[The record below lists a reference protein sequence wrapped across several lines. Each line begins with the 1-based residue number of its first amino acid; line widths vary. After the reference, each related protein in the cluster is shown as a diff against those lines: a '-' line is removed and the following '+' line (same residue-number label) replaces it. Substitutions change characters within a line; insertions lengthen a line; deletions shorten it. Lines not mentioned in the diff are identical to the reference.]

1 MQDSGYARS
10 RAHASRTGVG
20 RPPTSGDMGRAV
32 RVLRR
37 QRGLSIEALA
47 FAAGMHPT
55 YLSSIEREGRN
66 PSLTKLWALVDALGV
81 PFGEMARLAEDQAR
95 ERRAV
100 ERALAEARAREQRRK
115 GSRERVIGAAVE
127 RSSSQ

>member
-1 MQDSGYARS
+1 
-10 RAHASRTGVG
+10 
-20 RPPTSGDMGRAV
+20 MGRAI

-47 FAAGMHPT
+47 LAAGMHPT
-55 YLSSIEREGRN
+55 YLSSIEREGCN
-66 PSLTKLWALVDALGV
+66 PSLTKLWALAAALGV
-81 PFGEMARLAEDQAR
+81 PFGQMARLAEGQAR

-100 ERALAEARAREQRRK
+100 ERALADERAREQRRK
-115 GSRERVIGAAVE
+115 GSRKGVLGAAAE

>member
-1 MQDSGYARS
+1 MQDSGYARF
-10 RAHASRTGVG
+10 RAHAG
-20 RPPTSGDMGRAV
+20 RPGVECSPTSGDMGRAI

-66 PSLTKLWALVDALGV
+66 PSLTKLWALADALGV
-81 PFGEMARLAEDQAR
+81 PFGQMARLAEGQAR

-100 ERALAEARAREQRRK
+100 EQALAEERAL
-115 GSRERVIGAAVE
+115 GAASE